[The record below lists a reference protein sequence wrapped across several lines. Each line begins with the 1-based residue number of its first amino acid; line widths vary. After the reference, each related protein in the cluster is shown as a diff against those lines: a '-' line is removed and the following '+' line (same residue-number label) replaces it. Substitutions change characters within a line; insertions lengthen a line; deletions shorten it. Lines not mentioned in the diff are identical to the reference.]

1 MADATGKRIG
11 LALGSGSA
19 RGWSHI
25 GIIQTLEEMGIVP
38 DVVCGSSIG
47 AVVGAAY
54 AAQRME
60 ALQEWAE
67 SLTRMDVASF
77 FNLKFH
83 RSGFIDIERLQRFL
97 SEVVDPKDS
106 SIENLSTAFAT
117 VATDLESGNEY
128 WFTQGSVRKAVRGS
142 MSLPGLFTPL
152 RHEERWLVDGGLVNP
167 IPVSVCKSLGAEFVI
182 AVNLNGDIVGK
193 HSVRRRNGR
202 NRQEKMCDA
211 EKRENQERKNS
222 DENHLVAYVKN
233 TLRSYSDSLFSTF
246 GSDQEDP
253 PGLFETLAGSVNITQ
268 DRITRTRLKED
279 KPDIVIAPKL
289 AHIGL
294 LEFYLAHEAIVQG
307 HESVKQVQD
316 FLEEKIVQKG

>member
-1 MADATGKRIG
+1 
-11 LALGSGSA
+11 
-19 RGWSHI
+19 
-25 GIIQTLEEMGIVP
+25 
-38 DVVCGSSIG
+38 
-47 AVVGAAY
+47 VGAAY

-193 HSVRRRNGR
+193 HSARRRNGR
-202 NRQEKMCDA
+202 NRQEKTCDA
-211 EKRENQERKNS
+211 EKCQNQDRKNS

-233 TLRSYSDSLFSTF
+233 TLRSYSDSFFSTF

-268 DRITRTRLKED
+268 DRITRTRLTED

-294 LEFYLAHEAIVQG
+294 LEFYRAHEAIVQG
-307 HESVKQVQD
+307 HESVKQMQD
-316 FLEEKIVQKG
+316 SLEEKLAQKG

>member
-1 MADATGKRIG
+1 MTDATGKRIG

-25 GIIQTLEEMGIVP
+25 GVIQTLEEMGIVP

-83 RSGFIDIERLQRFL
+83 RSGFIDVERLQRFL
-97 SEVVDPKDS
+97 SEVVDPNDS
-106 SIENLSTAFAT
+106 SIEDLSKAFAT
-117 VATDLESGNEY
+117 VATDLESGSEY
-128 WFTQGSVRKAVRGS
+128 WFTQGSVRNAVRGS

-193 HSVRRRNGR
+193 HSARRRNGR
-202 NRQEKMCDA
+202 SRQEKTCND
-211 EKRENQERKNS
+211 EKRQNQDRKNS

-233 TLRSYSDSLFSTF
+233 TLRSYSDSFFFTF
-246 GSDQEDP
+246 GPGQEDP

-268 DRITRTRLKED
+268 DRITRTRLTED

-294 LEFYLAHEAIVQG
+294 LEFYRAHEAIVQG

-316 FLEEKIVQKG
+316 SLEEKLAQKG

>member
-117 VATDLESGNEY
+117 VATDLESGSEY
-128 WFTQGSVRKAVRGS
+128 WFTQGGVRNAVRGS

-202 NRQEKMCDA
+202 IRQEKMCDA

-294 LEFYLAHEAIVQG
+294 LEFYRAHEAIVQG
-307 HESVKQVQD
+307 HESVKQVQES
-316 FLEEKIVQKG
+316 LEDKLVQKG

>member
-1 MADATGKRIG
+1 VADATGKRIG

>member
-1 MADATGKRIG
+1 VTDATGKRIG

-60 ALQEWAE
+60 ALQDWAE

-83 RSGFIDIERLQRFL
+83 RSGFIDVERLQRFL

-106 SIENLSTAFAT
+106 SIENLSIAFAT
-117 VATDLESGNEY
+117 VATDLESGSEY
-128 WFTQGSVRKAVRGS
+128 WFTQGSVRNAVRGS

-167 IPVSVCKSLGAEFVI
+167 VPVSVCKSLGADFVI
-182 AVNLNGDIVGK
+182 AVNLNGDIVGR

-202 NRQEKMCDA
+202 NRQEKTCDA

-222 DENHLVAYVKN
+222 DENHLVAYVRN
-233 TLRSYSDSLFSTF
+233 TLRSYSDSLFSAF

-294 LEFYLAHEAIVQG
+294 LEFYRAHEAIVQG

-316 FLEEKIVQKG
+316 SLEEKLAQKG

>member
-1 MADATGKRIG
+1 VTDATGKRIG

-60 ALQEWAE
+60 ALQDWAE

-182 AVNLNGDIVGK
+182 AVNLNGDIVGR

-202 NRQEKMCDA
+202 NRQEKTCDA

-222 DENHLVAYVKN
+222 DENHLVAYVRN
-233 TLRSYSDSLFSTF
+233 TLRSYSDSLFSAF

-294 LEFYLAHEAIVQG
+294 LEFYRAHEAIVQG

>member
-211 EKRENQERKNS
+211 EKRENQERKSS

-294 LEFYLAHEAIVQG
+294 LEFYRAHEAIVQG

>member
-1 MADATGKRIG
+1 MTGSDKKLIG

-25 GIIQTLEEMGIVP
+25 GVIQALEEMGIVP
-38 DVVCGSSIG
+38 DIVCGSSIG

-54 AAQRME
+54 ADGRLE

-97 SEVVDPKDS
+97 AEVVDPEDS
-106 SIENLSTAFAT
+106 DIAALPKTFAS
-117 VATDLESGNEY
+117 VSTDLESGIEY
-128 WFTQGSVRKAVRGS
+128 WFTQGSVRNAVRGS
-142 MSLPGLFTPL
+142 MSLPGLFAPM

-167 IPVSVCKSLGAEFVI
+167 VPVSVCKSLGADVVI

-193 HSVRRRNGR
+193 HSAHRRNG
-202 NRQEKMCDA
+202 KV
-211 EKRENQERKNS
+211 KREWQHSGSKEGGEVKKSNG
-222 DENHLVAYVKN
+222 ENHLVAYVKN
-233 TLRSYSDSLFSTF
+233 TLRSYSDSIFSNF
-246 GSDQEDP
+246 GSAQDA

-268 DRITRTRLKED
+268 DRITRTRLAED
-279 KPDIVIAPKL
+279 KPDIVITPSL
-289 AHIGL
+289 SHIGL
-294 LEFYLAHEAIVQG
+294 LEFYRADEAIMQG
-307 HESVKQVQD
+307 HKSAR
-316 FLEEKIVQKG
+316 EEAKALQEKLG

>member
-167 IPVSVCKSLGAEFVI
+167 IPASVCKSLGAEFVI

>member
-1 MADATGKRIG
+1 VADATGKRIG

-167 IPVSVCKSLGAEFVI
+167 IPASVCKSLGAEFVI

-294 LEFYLAHEAIVQG
+294 LEFYRAHEAIVQG

>member
-1 MADATGKRIG
+1 
-11 LALGSGSA
+11 
-19 RGWSHI
+19 
-25 GIIQTLEEMGIVP
+25 
-38 DVVCGSSIG
+38 
-47 AVVGAAY
+47 
-54 AAQRME
+54 ME
-60 ALQEWAE
+60 ALQDWAE

-182 AVNLNGDIVGK
+182 AVNLNGDIVGR

-202 NRQEKMCDA
+202 NRQEKTCDA

-222 DENHLVAYVKN
+222 DENHLVAYVRN
-233 TLRSYSDSLFSTF
+233 TLRSYSDSLFSAF

-294 LEFYLAHEAIVQG
+294 LEFYRAHEAIVQG

>member
-1 MADATGKRIG
+1 
-11 LALGSGSA
+11 
-19 RGWSHI
+19 
-25 GIIQTLEEMGIVP
+25 MGIVP

-60 ALQEWAE
+60 ALQDWAE

-294 LEFYLAHEAIVQG
+294 LEFYRAHEAIVQG

>member
-294 LEFYLAHEAIVQG
+294 LEFYRAHEAIVQG

>member
-1 MADATGKRIG
+1 MTDATGKRIG

-25 GIIQTLEEMGIVP
+25 GVIQTLEEMGIVP

-83 RSGFIDIERLQRFL
+83 RSGFIDVERLQRFL

-106 SIENLSTAFAT
+106 SIENLSIAFAT
-117 VATDLESGNEY
+117 VATDLESGSEY
-128 WFTQGSVRKAVRGS
+128 WFTQGGVRNAVRGS

-193 HSVRRRNGR
+193 HSARRRNGR
-202 NRQEKMCDA
+202 NRQEKTCDA
-211 EKRENQERKNS
+211 EKCQNQDRKNS

-233 TLRSYSDSLFSTF
+233 TLRSYSDSFFSTF

-268 DRITRTRLKED
+268 DRITRTRLTED

-294 LEFYLAHEAIVQG
+294 LEFYRAHEAIVQG
-307 HESVKQVQD
+307 HESVKQMQD
-316 FLEEKIVQKG
+316 SLEEKLAQKG

>member
-1 MADATGKRIG
+1 VADATGKRIG

-167 IPVSVCKSLGAEFVI
+167 IPASVCKSLGAEFVI